1 MTTTY
6 EWLAEFAQRAGT
18 LYFFLFFLAVLAYAF
33 WPRNRARFD
42 AAARTPL
49 RED

>member
-18 LYFFLFFLAVLAYAF
+18 LYFFLFFLAVLGSGPIKILAF
-33 WPRNRARFD
+33 S
-42 AAARTPL
+42 L
-49 RED
+49 IG